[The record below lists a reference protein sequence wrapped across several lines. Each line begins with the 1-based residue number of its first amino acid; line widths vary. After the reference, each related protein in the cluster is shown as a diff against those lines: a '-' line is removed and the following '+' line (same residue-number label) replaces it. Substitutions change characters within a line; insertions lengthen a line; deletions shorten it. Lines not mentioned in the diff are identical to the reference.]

1 MLKKFLFPPARANK
15 AQPENEDSNT
25 QNSWIAAINHSRH
38 MTYML
43 WIVVIANLF
52 LVFRVVNQDVIS
64 TTVPPNFSEEIK
76 FIGKQAGS
84 TYKKQWGI
92 FVADLLG
99 NVNVRNKEIVLDT
112 LKPMLSPRDYEGL
125 DAQIT
130 AHVNALDIRDQIQNF
145 DAIDIY
151 YDRKFDKV
159 IVYGEREIIDRK
171 KVTRAENRRPIRW
184 TYELELGSRN
194 GQPRMKS
201 VNQYEG
207 APKIERN
214 RMEREK

>member
-1 MLKKFLFPPARANK
+1 MLDKLFKSPPK
-15 AQPENEDSNT
+15 VDKTQPRDNASNT

-38 MTYML
+38 LTYMMWL
-43 WIVVIANLF
+43 LLVANTF
-52 LVFRVVNQDVIS
+52 LVFKVVNQDVIS
-64 TTVPPNFSEEIK
+64 TTVPPNFSEEVQ
-76 FIGKQAGS
+76 FIGKNANS

-99 NVNVRNKEIVLDT
+99 NVNVRNKEIVLNT
-112 LKPMLSPRDYEGL
+112 LKSMLSPRDYEEL

-145 DAIDIY
+145 NSMDIY

-159 IVYGEREIIDRK
+159 IVYGERTITDRK
-171 KVTRAENRRPIRW
+171 KVTREENRRPLRW
-184 TYELELGSRN
+184 TYELEMRSRN
-194 GQPRMKS
+194 GQPWIKS

-214 RMEREK
+214 RIEREE